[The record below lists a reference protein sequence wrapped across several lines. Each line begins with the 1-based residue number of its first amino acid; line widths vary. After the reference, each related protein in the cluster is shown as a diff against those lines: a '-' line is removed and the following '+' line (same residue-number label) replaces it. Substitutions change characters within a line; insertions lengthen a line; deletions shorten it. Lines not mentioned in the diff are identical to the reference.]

1 MGAIYTV
8 YFAHPVSDYN
18 TVFELRIR
26 KMINDSM
33 DDIFA
38 AHLLHEPPLITQLIN
53 PNQLVLQML
62 YKKYGMDMFIALC
75 GQCQACVFI
84 PFPDRSVGAG
94 VVKEVDAFLV
104 AGKPVFEVGIDPRG
118 QLQFQRVE
126 DLTHYQTM
134 GVEATRAKIRYYKAL
149 ADGGRPPIPQPEATV
164 AAYIDLVVGGKPFA
178 SSPIGLDIK

>member
-1 MGAIYTV
+1 MSAIYAV

-26 KMINDSM
+26 KMIKDRM
-33 DDIFA
+33 DDIFT

-75 GQCQACVFI
+75 EQCQACVFVT
-84 PFPDRSVGAG
+84 FPDRSVGAG
-94 VVKEVDAFLV
+94 VVKEVEAFLA
-104 AGKPVFEVGIDPRG
+104 AGKPVFEAGIDPRG

-134 GVEATRAKIRYYKAL
+134 DVEATRAKTRYYKAL
-149 ADGGRPPIPQPEATV
+149 ADGGRPSRN
-164 AAYIDLVVGGKPFA
+164 LR
-178 SSPIGLDIK
+178 LR